1 LLTDTEERTVNNNI
15 KQLKSIAYR
24 VYRVVAT
31 AKKTKVGTM
40 KIRNVANELRR
51 RKRTY
56 RCVCTI
62 IRKCRLTRKRHLY
75 FT

>member
-1 LLTDTEERTVNNNI
+1 
-15 KQLKSIAYR
+15 
-24 VYRVVAT
+24 
-31 AKKTKVGTM
+31 M

-56 RCVCTI
+56 RCVYTV
-62 IRKCRLTRKRHLY
+62 IRSCRLTRKRHLY